1 MPRQGGAGEGAP
13 AGGGGTLRKR
23 GRGAPWRATGAN
35 AARGNAQP
43 GEGGAGAGGGGAGG
57 TPRPPGPA
65 PEPAKAARKST
76 SKLATAPFSLV
87 SLLYIGLVAVFVWK
101 FNSGT
106 TVPHFSILQSERTVG
121 FRMVET
127 VIYPRLDFL
136 YKLAPLLFGH
146 RCALLYHSEFGF

>member
-57 TPRPPGPA
+57 TPRPPGASPRT
-65 PEPAKAARKST
+65 RKSSPQKHT
-76 SKLATAPFSLV
+76 EVSPPILRSLV
-87 SLLYIGLVAVFVWK
+87 LPRFAACRVSRPTLFSFGRPLFSGVLVDFVWK
-101 FNSGT
+101 FHGGT
-106 TVPHFSILQSERTVG
+106 TAPPFSNLRIRTGNQLVG
-121 FRMVET
+121 GK
-127 VIYPRLDFL
+127 I
-136 YKLAPLLFGH
+136 
-146 RCALLYHSEFGF
+146 RCRSY

>member
-76 SKLATAPFSLV
+76 PKLAAYPIFLWSAV
-87 SLLYIGLVAVFVWK
+87 ISGLVAVFVWK

-106 TVPHFSILQSERTVG
+106 TVPHFSILQLERTVG
-121 FRMVET
+121 FRMIET
-127 VIYPRLDFL
+127 VIYPRLDFFD
-136 YKLAPLLFGH
+136 KLAPLFFGH
-146 RCALLYHSEFGF
+146 RCTLLNHSEFGF

>member
-76 SKLATAPFSLV
+76 PKLARQYCAVWVCRVSRPAAFRGLPYFPLV
-87 SLLYIGLVAVFVWK
+87 GLC
-101 FNSGT
+101 S
-106 TVPHFSILQSERTVG
+106 VG
-121 FRMVET
+121 FWW
-127 VIYPRLDFL
+127 IS
-136 YKLAPLLFGH
+136 FGNSTAVLPYRH
-146 RCALLYHSEFGF
+146 FPI